1 MCRLSSFVTA
11 DQIFAGTLETVQE
24 QLVQAGI
31 NTETLTKDNYAG
43 ILESMTGEADEKDR
57 KILTA
62 ALEKLESA
70 RTFGESLAAY
80 TDAVANA
87 KEGADALKK
96 GAGTLKNSAWKLSL
110 GSGVLKAAIP
120 DLSGVPEA
128 LKETAA
134 LGEAYN
140 NFAGLAEGM
149 NGKVRFIWKVE
160 GIGE

>member
-1 MCRLSSFVTA
+1 MKVR
-11 DQIFAGTLETVQE
+11 
-24 QLVQAGI
+24 
-31 NTETLTKDNYAG
+31 
-43 ILESMTGEADEKDR
+43 
-57 KILTA
+57 
-62 ALEKLESA
+62 
-70 RTFGESLAAY
+70 
-80 TDAVANA
+80 
-87 KEGADALKK
+87 
-96 GAGTLKNSAWKLSL
+96 WKLSL

-120 DLSGVPEA
+120 DLSGVTEA

>member
-1 MCRLSSFVTA
+1 M
-11 DQIFAGTLETVQE
+11 
-24 QLVQAGI
+24 
-31 NTETLTKDNYAG
+31 
-43 ILESMTGEADEKDR
+43 
-57 KILTA
+57 
-62 ALEKLESA
+62 
-70 RTFGESLAAY
+70 
-80 TDAVANA
+80 ANA